1 MKGTP
6 VTLMAVRLR
15 PLQSNHWITHSRVLI
30 GLEPRDSSRR
40 KQRVELLREQP
51 SRVSAN
57 RPSGRCS
64 NPIIREERIRYAKN
78 ETQEAIQ
85 SGEGA

>member
-15 PLQSNHWITHSRVLI
+15 PLQPRHWITHLRVLI
-30 GLEPRDSSRR
+30 GLEPRESSRR

-51 SRVSAN
+51 SRVS
-57 RPSGRCS
+57 
-64 NPIIREERIRYAKN
+64 
-78 ETQEAIQ
+78 
-85 SGEGA
+85 GE